1 MSNLIINTAYFK
13 QKVFVTSINLAKK
26 PFLNITNMSVTGDI
40 SINNVTI
47 LDVLTPSELQIQN
60 ATKLDF
66 NYYVNNNSTKIA
78 SSIGYSAS
86 ATSATNYTLTNLT
99 TKQSVITISNL
110 NAGVYIF
117 DYSYNINHNSN
128 NVVLYQLYEY
138 IDNTTTTT
146 NLLTKNKKFLETD
159 SRWATHPH
167 QIHWEFLSETGII
180 GYSIFI
186 IFFLFVI
193 ISTIKSLKLKFNSHQ
208 LSSMLFITAS
218 ILPLIPTGSFFT
230 TYGATLFWI
239 NFSVMISFNNK

>member
-1 MSNLIINTAYFK
+1 MSNLIINTAYFT
-13 QKVFVTSINLAKK
+13 QKVFVTSINLATK

-47 LDVLTPSELQIQN
+47 IDVLRPAELQIQN

-86 ATSATNYTLTNLT
+86 ATSATSYTLTNLT

-146 NLLTKNKKFLETD
+146 NLLTTNNTLTFTSTYNGNK
-159 SRWATHPH
+159 
-167 QIHWEFLSETGII
+167 
-180 GYSIFI
+180 Y
-186 IFFLFVI
+186 
-193 ISTIKSLKLKFNSHQ
+193 N
-208 LSSMLFITAS
+208 
-218 ILPLIPTGSFFT
+218 T
-230 TYGATLFWI
+230 TYGILTSATNTVVFSI
-239 NFSVMISFNNK
+239 MCNVVSTSPTVNFTGFYLRYTRIA